1 MSARVITQK
10 VSEVIAKTY
19 CPPTHE
25 VAFEVRDGAGFNAR
39 RSADAIIMGC
49 WPSRGLDLTGV
60 EIKASRGDWLKELR
74 QPDKAEAIAQYCDRW
89 VIAAPK
95 GLIKT
100 DEVPAGWGWWEV
112 DIERGALNIS
122 KPAPDKDAAP
132 ISRHFLAMLL
142 RAHGKP
148 GAHEIEEAR
157 RQAHEQARER
167 VEQEVQSR
175 VEQRLS
181 SLKQKEARLEIMNR
195 LVPRDQLWLPD
206 DAFEKAFRFAL
217 DARLNDGYGSV
228 TALADELRKAAT
240 RIDDALSRQAE
251 GAQQS

>member
-1 MSARVITQK
+1 MSARFITQK
-10 VSEVIAKTY
+10 IHEVIAKAY

-74 QPDKAEAIAQYCDRW
+74 EPEKAEAIAQYCDRW

-95 GLIKT
+95 GLIKA
-100 DEVPAGWGWWEV
+100 DEVPAGWGWWEI
-112 DIERGALNIS
+112 DTERGTLNES
-122 KPAPDKDAAP
+122 KPAPKKEAVS

-142 RAHGKP
+142 RSHGRP
-148 GAHEIEEAR
+148 GANEIEEAR
-157 RQAHEQARER
+157 RRAYEQARER
-167 VEQEVQSR
+167 VEQEIQSR

-181 SLKQKEARLEIMNR
+181 SLKQKEARLETINR

-217 DARLNDGYGSV
+217 DARLNGGYGSV
-228 TALADELRKAAT
+228 TALADELRKTAT
-240 RIDDALSRQAE
+240 RIDEALSHQAE
-251 GAQQS
+251 GGQG

>member
-1 MSARVITQK
+1 MSARHITQK
-10 VSEVIAKTY
+10 IRKTIAQTY
-19 CPPTHE
+19 RPPTHE

-74 QPDKAEAIAQYCDRW
+74 EPEKAEAIAQYCDRW

-95 GLIKT
+95 GLIKA

-112 DIERGALNIS
+112 DLERGSLNES
-122 KPAPDKDAAP
+122 TRPPEKEAVP

-157 RQAHEQARER
+157 RQANERAREG
-167 VEQEVQSR
+167 VEREVKSR

-181 SLKQKEARLEIMNR
+181 SLKQKEARLEIINR

-217 DARLNDGYGSV
+217 EARLNGGYGSV
-228 TALADELRKAAT
+228 PALADELRKTAT
-240 RIDDALSRQAE
+240 LIDDALSRQAE
-251 GAQQS
+251 GGQG